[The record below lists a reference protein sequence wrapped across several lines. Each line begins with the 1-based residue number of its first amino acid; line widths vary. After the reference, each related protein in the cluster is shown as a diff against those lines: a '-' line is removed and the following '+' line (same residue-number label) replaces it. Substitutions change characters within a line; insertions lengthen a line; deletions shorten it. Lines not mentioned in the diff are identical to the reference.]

1 MKLSLITFLSVVALV
16 AQAQSFTDLKMTNGQ
31 SAYDN
36 VYTNYMLRY
45 TSVSGKGT
53 KSISGFTFNASIA
66 EVDVEKGAGSLY
78 WENVWLGDLIW
89 RLANYNKPTA
99 NTQVFTSGL
108 LGWFQ
113 FYVNVISE
121 DRLII
126 APGIST
132 GDYIFG
138 DNTAYTFEPNGYY
151 IHIGPAVKASY
162 LLNDSFWLDAF
173 LNVDVGAGVKHSN
186 DRSRHERIVGYP
198 RPIFLNLTV
207 NVVST
212 RRLFAGFRIN
222 QLVDRGDNKRSATRL
237 DVNLGFRSLRFK

>member
-1 MKLSLITFLSVVALV
+1 MKILSVLLLSVAALV
-16 AQAQSFTDLKMTNGQ
+16 TQAQSFTDLKMKNGQ

-53 KSISGFTFNASIA
+53 ESIKGFTVNASIA
-66 EVDVEKGAGSLY
+66 EVDVEKGGGSLY
-78 WENVWLGDLIW
+78 WENAWLGDLIW
-89 RLANYNKPTA
+89 KLANYNKPTT

-113 FYVNVISE
+113 FYVNVVSE

-126 APGIST
+126 APGISA

-138 DNTAYTFEPNGYY
+138 DNTAYTLEPNGYY

-162 LLNDSFWLDAF
+162 LLNESFWLDGF
-173 LNVDVGAGVKHSN
+173 LNVDIGAGVKHN
-186 DRSRHERIVGYP
+186 DNRSRYERVVGYP

-212 RRLFAGFRIN
+212 RRLFAGFRVN
-222 QLVDRGDNKRSATRL
+222 QLIDRGDNKRSATRL
-237 DVNLGFRSLRFK
+237 DLNLGFRSLRYK